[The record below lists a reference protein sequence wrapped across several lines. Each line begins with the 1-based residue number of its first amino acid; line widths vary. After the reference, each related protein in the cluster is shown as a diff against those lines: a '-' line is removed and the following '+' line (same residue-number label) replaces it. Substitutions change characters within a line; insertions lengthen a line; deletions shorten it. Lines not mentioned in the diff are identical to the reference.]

1 MEDKMKT
8 CLSSDVRLMQDLPAI
23 KKLAELKK
31 QYEETLERYGKITT
45 DFTKTTQSMGVRQRQ
60 C

>member
-1 MEDKMKT
+1 MDSLEKKMRD

-31 QYEETLERYGKITT
+31 QYEETQER
-45 DFTKTTQSMGVRQRQ
+45 
-60 C
+60 

>member
-1 MEDKMKT
+1 MMD
-8 CLSSDVRLMQDLPAI
+8 CLGSDTRLMQDLPSI

-31 QYEETLERYGKITT
+31 QYEETLER
-45 DFTKTTQSMGVRQRQ
+45 